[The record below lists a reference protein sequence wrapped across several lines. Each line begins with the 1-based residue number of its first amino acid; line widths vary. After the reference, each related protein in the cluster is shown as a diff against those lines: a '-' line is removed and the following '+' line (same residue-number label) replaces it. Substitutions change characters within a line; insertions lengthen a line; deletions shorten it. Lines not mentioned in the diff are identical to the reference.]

1 MLKKLLAIKF
11 ILFISMGC
19 ETFNSLRMMQV
30 NSEIEPIYAD
40 ELVNRNQNRL
50 QLESTFLGEK
60 PYIYATVDG
69 VKLLFLVD
77 TGARFPML
85 MDSPKVQQMK
95 LNRGFDIALS
105 GWGDEEESQAYQTDI
120 KRIDF
125 GGVYFENVKAAF
137 IPTSKTQYFLRKDEA
152 VYDGVIGHDIMQ
164 HFTWEFD
171 KSQNSIVISS
181 EKYIPESNA
190 QYLEL
195 SSFFSK
201 ISIDGHLTFNSEVTV
216 NESFII
222 DTGSRHY
229 LKLSSAYPKIHD
241 IKINSTRV
249 RAADFGLSGKTEH
262 DRVTLPKLRLGDIH
276 VENIKVNLIPSD
288 DEDDWWIIGNAFLN
302 QFKTVIDYKNG
313 AFYLVPQ
320 KAFVIN
326 YNLMGLELRKV
337 QSGHFVVRF
346 VFPNLPASYTDIQVG
361 DLVTQINGVE
371 SSEISLEAYN
381 DISSTIKR
389 QEVCIERANQCF
401 LLETKPIKGFSDF

>member
-320 KAFVIN
+320 KAFVTN